1 MLGYTSNQ
9 FQFRLLAW
17 SELFNKAAYFRDFQ
31 NQQLEPSEIFS
42 VHMAEN
48 HAMGRFY
55 ILVQG
60 WIQAMLGI
68 PTCTFWTNCFSTGE
82 AFWMFRIRFPAFLKM
97 EYLEKPNQKMWEPDS
112 ANKFLYWYSC
122 WILPKKF
129 PSAGINSSIFIGRN
143 TPPKSI
149 PNGYLWKRDEIFEW
163 NVSSSNYHFVSK
175 RDMFNFSGCWGFFF
189 LEHVVACCGWGTAQ
203 GDRLIA
209 LGHRGGK
216 VSLWQ
221 FQASGGCWVGRSSLD
236 TFRSSL
242 ERVVDI
248 NNFPTCEQWKKKGPW
263 LVGWYKGW
271 QTTQVYRDYFINHEI
286 RIPINH
292 PV

>member
-97 EYLEKPNQKMWEPDS
+97 EYLEKPQSKNVVLPILPK
-112 ANKFLYWYSC
+112 KFYIDISC
-122 WILPKKF
+122 WILPYTSH
-129 PSAGINSSIFIGRN
+129 PSAGIFSHLNFHRSEYIPEKYSEWIPLKKGRN
-143 TPPKSI
+143 F
-149 PNGYLWKRDEIFEW
+149 RMERFIFQL
-163 NVSSSNYHFVSK
+163 SF
-175 RDMFNFSGCWGFFF
+175 C
-189 LEHVVACCGWGTAQ
+189 L
-203 GDRLIA
+203 
-209 LGHRGGK
+209 
-216 VSLWQ
+216 
-221 FQASGGCWVGRSSLD
+221 
-236 TFRSSL
+236 
-242 ERVVDI
+242 
-248 NNFPTCEQWKKKGPW
+248 
-263 LVGWYKGW
+263 
-271 QTTQVYRDYFINHEI
+271 
-286 RIPINH
+286 
-292 PV
+292 

>member
-97 EYLEKPNQKMWEPDS
+97 EYLEKPNQKMWGSPT
-112 ANKFLYWYSC
+112 
-122 WILPKKF
+122 LPTNFYIDIVVGYFQKKF

-175 RDMFNFSGCWGFFF
+175 RTCLIFPVAGDFFF
-189 LEHVVACCGWGTAQ
+189 WNMLSLVVVEEPLKVIVWLPWVIGAAKCPCGNFRRVEDVGSAGAPWTPSVPGNESLISTWWG
-203 GDRLIA
+203 
-209 LGHRGGK
+209 
-216 VSLWQ
+216 S
-221 FQASGGCWVGRSSLD
+221 
-236 TFRSSL
+236 
-242 ERVVDI
+242 
-248 NNFPTCEQWKKKGPW
+248 
-263 LVGWYKGW
+263 
-271 QTTQVYRDYFINHEI
+271 
-286 RIPINH
+286 
-292 PV
+292 

>member
-82 AFWMFRIRFPAFLKM
+82 AFWMFRIRFRAFLKM
-97 EYLEKPNQKMWEPDS
+97 EYLEKPNQKMWGSPTS

-122 WILPKKF
+122 WILPNKSPF
-129 PSAGINSSIFIGRN
+129 SWDFNSSDFSSVGIHPRKGN
-143 TPPKSI
+143 TEWI
-149 PNGYLWKRDEIFEW
+149 PYWKRDEIFEW

-175 RDMFNFSGCWGFFF
+175 GTCLIFPVAGDFFSGT
-189 LEHVVACCGWGTAQ
+189 CC
-203 GDRLIA
+203 RLLWLRNCSRWSFDC
-209 LGHRGGK
+209 LG
-216 VSLWQ
+216 S
-221 FQASGGCWVGRSSLD
+221 
-236 TFRSSL
+236 
-242 ERVVDI
+242 
-248 NNFPTCEQWKKKGPW
+248 
-263 LVGWYKGW
+263 
-271 QTTQVYRDYFINHEI
+271 
-286 RIPINH
+286 
-292 PV
+292 